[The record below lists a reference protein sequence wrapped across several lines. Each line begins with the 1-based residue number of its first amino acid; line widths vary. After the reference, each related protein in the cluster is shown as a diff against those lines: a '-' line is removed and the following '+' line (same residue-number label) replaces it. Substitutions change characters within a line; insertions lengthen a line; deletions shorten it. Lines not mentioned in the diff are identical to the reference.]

1 MLQIVDGSCVS
12 RKGLVGAIASAAL
25 CLCVCPL
32 AFANDFG
39 TDVSADMPAITDAA
53 IAESGSS

>member
-1 MLQIVDGSCVS
+1 MVDGSCVL